1 MKKLCPLILAVVMI
15 WSLVACSGKTV
26 PESGNVSQN
35 NPQQE
40 KLSTTPETTEA
51 KEEVLPK
58 EIEMTLDNWQDYLEL
73 KYMVGWDY
81 NAFDESEGFSY
92 IYPVLALK
100 EEYAG
105 RTVSKSTELAVS
117 FTATESWKTASADIE
132 SKTYEW
138 GTESGVKEKEV
149 VSDTAKFYAEGL
161 GSNAHILKE
170 GGIVILNPFSK
181 HGNGVVSYPYYED
194 FEITRIEGTLIFE

>member
-1 MKKLCPLILAVVMI
+1 MKKLCSLILVVVMI

-40 KLSTTPETTEA
+40 KLSTIPETTEA
-51 KEEVLPK
+51 KEEVLLK
-58 EIEMTLDNWQDYLEL
+58 EIEITLDNWKDYLEM

-81 NAFDESEGFSY
+81 NAFDEIEGFSY

-100 EEYAG
+100 EDFEG
-105 RTVSKSTELAVS
+105 RTVSKNTELAVG
-117 FTATESWKTASADIE
+117 FTATEFWKTASADIE
-132 SKTYEW
+132 SQTFEW
-138 GTESGVKEKEV
+138 GEESGVKEREEV
-149 VSDTAKFYAEGL
+149 NDTAMFYAEGL
-161 GSNAHILKE
+161 GSNQHILAD

-194 FEITRIEGTLIFE
+194 FTVTRIEGTLIFE

>member
-1 MKKLCPLILAVVMI
+1 MKKFYTLLLAAAMI
-15 WSLVACSGKTV
+15 FSLVACGGEEKAENSGAPQTADQADNVITTTV
-26 PESGNVSQN
+26 VTESSKVEL
-35 NPQQE
+35 PQ
-40 KLSTTPETTEA
+40 
-51 KEEVLPK
+51 EV
-58 EIEMTLDNWQDYLEL
+58 EITLDNWQDYLEM

-81 NAFDESEGFSY
+81 NAFDEIEGFSY

-100 EEYAG
+100 EDFAG
-105 RTVSKSTELAVS
+105 RTVSKNTELAVG
-117 FTATESWKTASADIE
+117 FTATELWKTASADIE

-138 GTESGVKEKEV
+138 GEESGVKEKEV

-161 GSNAHILKE
+161 GSNERILKE